1 MAAWHRSG
9 QIHKILVKACEKF
22 MGRTGR
28 LRANQPAHNGL
39 SPRFQSACPLTRRSK
54 TRRSKGAGCITNTA
68 LFSAVW
74 VILHQLMRQWTSPT
88 SKSMSRGS
96 NAQSFSWVSPS
107 SLLVPEPVLGDTLCA
122 FLGGLAAC
130 SKIERFVKSQDAV
143 NTDAQTIHFLSV
155 YRRQVNAECGYSF

>member
-9 QIHKILVKACEKF
+9 QIHKILVKACDKL

-39 SPRFQSACPLTRRSK
+39 STRFQIACSL
-54 TRRSKGAGCITNTA
+54 TRRSKGAGCMTNTA

-122 FLGGLAAC
+122 FLQGLAAC
-130 SKIERFVKSQDAV
+130 SKIERFVNSQDAV
-143 NTDAQTIHFLSV
+143 NTDAQNDAMLVGLPTTSSQSV
-155 YRRQVNAECGYSF
+155 VFPSVHS